1 MNGEHIHSNLSIMT
15 AVTSIDLQN
24 LEARFSTTVTNMAAE
39 KRGAHEHI
47 MNEYRTGHNEQ
58 QVAIDNL
65 SAEFTK
71 GGRLEI
77 LEKKWAEAHAEF
89 EEKMKTY
96 SKSVDDRIAKLDA
109 QFVKGGKLNEL
120 ETAWTKTHEDMKKDM
135 QTFKD
140 RMDEAINHQ
149 GRQSSIHSEAIDKY
163 QKQLSVHEQVFVN
176 LKYELDVKT
185 AKLDGAVASAMG
197 SLTAQTHS
205 TEGHERR
212 STRTLDSE
220 KKFEATELISGSE
233 TISAIKE
240 WKRKFTILLD
250 STVGG
255 ALEALEWAEAQVE
268 DIDLALIET
277 EPAMKTVLLRL
288 NKELYA
294 LLMIKCSGTSA
305 TSLRSVNFRKGLEAW
320 RRLWTELGRRDN
332 ESLREEYRLLTNPS
346 KSIPKASNIAEFLDA
361 WETAVSELENINRQ
375 EYRVTDQH
383 KYDIILDILPND
395 IKNLVM
401 ADRGYGKSTDWN
413 SLNTFIRNQS
423 RMARNREQV
432 AGSPMPGVMA
442 VEKNETEPEPQHSQD
457 DWFNFLSTD
466 DGIQHIADNPH
477 DLEAQSMLASLVIKG
492 KGKGRDKGGGKAGGK
507 AKGKGAQWG
516 KGFQGNCHG
525 CGVWGHTKNSPQCSL
540 NKAKGKSSGSVGE
553 VAGQAPAS
561 AGAPINQRGTQQRNC
576 WMLEEIPAGFRACMP
591 SQEELQG
598 FDACMPCNVNS
609 VSTSDPI
616 DDDKKAA
623 LAWMEVN
630 KVREERSTVGGP
642 QYFQSDDQ
650 SAFDH
655 EIEEYP
661 SIDEIFHIVSR
672 KKQKLP
678 SKPMKPQWSPEIE
691 ALAAAIESK
700 GNMKVKIGKMI
711 PKEVEKARDDVV
723 KAQPPQMPMEPV
735 MEPTTKVAFGID
747 SKQGI
752 GFGINLIE
760 DMEVQKDVNAVAS
773 KRVKVLIPV
782 AVDSGSVANVAPG
795 EVFTKAAQSLGPAV
809 AKFFAANKQPILSK
823 GILSILGMTDQNNPA
838 QIEMDFDIC
847 NVSRP
852 LMSASKV
859 TKKQNRVV
867 LDDEP
872 GCSYIEHK
880 PTGEK
885 IPLRNEGSLWFLD
898 IWVEMDEKDVPA
910 QHFTRQVKS

>member
-39 KRGAHEHI
+39 SRREHEKI

-320 RRLWTELGRRDN
+320 RRLWTELERRDN

-346 KSIPKASNIAEFLDA
+346 KSIPKASNIAELLDA

-401 ADRGYGKSTDWN
+401 ADRGYGKLADWN

-432 AGSPMPGVMA
+432 AERMKRNLNPNIHKMTGSISYQRMMAFSTLPTIPMIWRRKA
-442 VEKNETEPEPQHSQD
+442 CLLR
-457 DWFNFLSTD
+457 W
-466 DGIQHIADNPH
+466 
-477 DLEAQSMLASLVIKG
+477 SLK
-492 KGKGRDKGGGKAGGK
+492 GK
-507 AKGKGAQWG
+507 AKEEIKAEEKLEEKRKEKVPNGAKAFKGIAMAAV
-516 KGFQGNCHG
+516 
-525 CGVWGHTKNSPQCSL
+525 CGVTPRTVRSAPSTKPRANPQAQLVKSL
-540 NKAKGKSSGSVGE
+540 DKHRHLQARQSTKEARNRGIAGCWRKSRRDFV
-553 VAGQAPAS
+553 
-561 AGAPINQRGTQQRNC
+561 
-576 WMLEEIPAGFRACMP
+576 RACHPKKNCRDSMR
-591 SQEELQG
+591 
-598 FDACMPCNVNS
+598 ACHAT
-609 VSTSDPI
+609 STQC
-616 DDDKKAA
+616 
-623 LAWMEVN
+623 
-630 KVREERSTVGGP
+630 RHQT
-642 QYFQSDDQ
+642 
-650 SAFDH
+650 
-655 EIEEYP
+655 
-661 SIDEIFHIVSR
+661 
-672 KKQKLP
+672 
-678 SKPMKPQWSPEIE
+678 
-691 ALAAAIESK
+691 
-700 GNMKVKIGKMI
+700 
-711 PKEVEKARDDVV
+711 
-723 KAQPPQMPMEPV
+723 
-735 MEPTTKVAFGID
+735 
-747 SKQGI
+747 
-752 GFGINLIE
+752 
-760 DMEVQKDVNAVAS
+760 
-773 KRVKVLIPV
+773 
-782 AVDSGSVANVAPG
+782 
-795 EVFTKAAQSLGPAV
+795 
-809 AKFFAANKQPILSK
+809 
-823 GILSILGMTDQNNPA
+823 
-838 QIEMDFDIC
+838 
-847 NVSRP
+847 P
-852 LMSASKV
+852 LM
-859 TKKQNRVV
+859 TIRR
-867 LDDEP
+867 P
-872 GCSYIEHK
+872 
-880 PTGEK
+880 
-885 IPLRNEGSLWFLD
+885 R
-898 IWVEMDEKDVPA
+898 
-910 QHFTRQVKS
+910 